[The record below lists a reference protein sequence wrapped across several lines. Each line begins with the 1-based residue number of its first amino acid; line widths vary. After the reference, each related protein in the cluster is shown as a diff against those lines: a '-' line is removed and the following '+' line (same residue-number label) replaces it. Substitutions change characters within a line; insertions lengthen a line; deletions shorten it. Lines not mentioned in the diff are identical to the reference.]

1 MSRRLGV
8 TAFSLAV
15 FLGSFRLS
23 WGEEEKVKLGLLMIN
38 ADAGIFLAIERGYF
52 REQGIGVE
60 PIYFSSSA
68 GPQMAALTTGELDA
82 GSGSISPGIYN
93 AVGGG
98 VGLKVVAAKSRVG
111 PKGSG
116 RFIARSGLFEPGKPF
131 SVKDVKG
138 RIVALNS
145 AGGLSRIYLDG
156 FLGKGGLK
164 ESEVT
169 IRVMPF
175 ADMVGAMSKGT
186 IDVAF
191 MVQPFG
197 TRVEESGTGIAL
209 ADLAELF
216 PGHMTNN
223 LFYADA
229 FIRNR
234 PKVAEKFMVGFL
246 KGQRH
251 FYDAVIK
258 KQGSID
264 EIVDVVARYLRVD
277 DKKWLRLGL
286 SVQELAPNGEMNT
299 KEIQDDQEWYFQRGL
314 IKTKVDVNKMVDLRF
329 LRSAE
334 LALGPYSR

>member
-1 MSRRLGV
+1 MKMSRRFRV
-8 TAFSLAV
+8 TVLSLYFLV
-15 FLGSFRLS
+15 FGFGLTSAQ
-23 WGEEEKVKLGLLMIN
+23 EEKIKLGLLMIN
-38 ADAGIFLAIERGYF
+38 ADAGIFLALERGYF
-52 REQGIGVE
+52 RDQGVSVE
-60 PIYFSSSA
+60 LIYFSSSA

-93 AVGGG
+93 AVAGG

-116 RFIARSGLFEPGKPF
+116 RFIARASLGKGF
-131 SVKDVKG
+131 SIKDVKG
-138 RIVALNS
+138 KVVALNS

-156 FLGKGGLK
+156 FLKKGGLK
-164 ESEVT
+164 ESDVT

-175 ADMVGAMSKGT
+175 GDMAGALSKGA

-197 TRVEESGTGIAL
+197 TRVEESGIGVSL

-223 LFYADA
+223 LFYSDVFA
-229 FIRNR
+229 RSR
-234 PKVAEKFMVGFL
+234 PRAAEKFMIGFL

-251 FYDAVIK
+251 FYDAVVK
-258 KQGSID
+258 KKGPFD
-264 EIVDVVARYLRVD
+264 EIVDVVAKYLRVG
-277 DKKWLRLGL
+277 DKKLLSLGV
-286 SVQELAPNGEMNT
+286 SVQELAPNGEVNV
-299 KEIQDDQEWYFQRGL
+299 KEIQDDQEWYFQHGL
-314 IKTKVDVNKMVDLRF
+314 IKNKVDVNRMVDLRF
-329 LRSAE
+329 LQSAV